1 MKGYHQLVC
10 IIAIVVV
17 ISHDVIVGVLE
28 AGSKAGVVEGVGNC
42 THRGVEAAA
51 GGAEGTGAGVGAAVG
66 TGVGAFVGTCDG
78 TGVVPVDAGV
88 RGAGVED
95 RVCAG
100 EGVGSVVLR
109 HRSLRVSFGALAT
122 GAGGRSSCD
131 CWKLDITPLD
141 SSDEV
146 SLPSGVESESKRCKG
161 ERRFRVREA

>member
-10 IIAIVVV
+10 IVAIVIVV
-17 ISHDVIVGVLE
+17 FHDVTVGVLE
-28 AGSKAGVVEGVGNC
+28 ADSRAGVLVGVGSC
-42 THRGVEAAA
+42 THNGAVAA
-51 GGAEGTGAGVGAAVG
+51 GAGADVNGAGAGAGAGVD
-66 TGVGAFVGTCDG
+66 AFVGTCDG

-95 RVCAG
+95 RVCVG
-100 EGVGSVVLR
+100 EGVGSFVLR
-109 HRSLRVSFGALAT
+109 HRSLSVSLGALAT
-122 GAGGRSSCD
+122 GTGGRSGCD

-146 SLPSGVESESKRCKG
+146 SLPSGVESESKTWRG